1 MDGKISL
8 KSHQQNTANNKI
20 VHPSTIYQINIDP
33 AK

>member
-8 KSHQQNTANNKI
+8 KSHQQNTVNNKI